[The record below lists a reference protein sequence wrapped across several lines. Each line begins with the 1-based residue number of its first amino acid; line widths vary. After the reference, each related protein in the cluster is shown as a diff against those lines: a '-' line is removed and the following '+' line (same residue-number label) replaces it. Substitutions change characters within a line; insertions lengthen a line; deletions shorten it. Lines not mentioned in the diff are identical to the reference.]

1 MLNWK
6 YLFDKKEAGNGGRLN
21 QPADFGGNIKFM
33 LNRFN
38 ELIVHCANNGYSDL
52 HITGGQPAVYRKDGQ
67 LYNDYSR
74 GWNYRDC
81 DKLVRKLLNARQM
94 EKLQERFSVD
104 FAASISHIRLRI
116 NIFNTIGGI
125 SLAIRLLPGTIPT
138 LEKLNIHP
146 SLQGISELKQG
157 LVLVCGTTGCGKST
171 TIAAILDEINRKRAL
186 HIVTLEDPIEYR
198 IKSNKSFIEQREIGT
213 HVPSVEQGLVDV
225 MRADPDVIM
234 VGELRDPQT
243 MSLTLNAAESGHL
256 VIATLHATN
265 VEDAMFR
272 IINSAP
278 PEAEEYIRYQLAS
291 TISWVIVQQF
301 IKMEKIGFRVP
312 LLSILCG
319 TQQIKGI
326 IREKKLHQLD
336 NAMHTSKNEGMFTA
350 QRYLNEYLS
359 SRKQFYNPTV
369 FFKPS
374 AEAIPDTPF
383 HSSAIFDADF
393 GGKRGQAAYLPH
405 HSAKYDTG
413 KIPDRR
419 RKPRE
424 DADTAAAGHDDYEY
438 IIDESAD
445 LKEIITE
452 TENIIND

>member
-1 MLNWK
+1 
-6 YLFDKKEAGNGGRLN
+6 
-21 QPADFGGNIKFM
+21 M

-38 ELIVHCANNGYSDL
+38 ELIVHCAKNGYSDL

-67 LYNDYSR
+67 LYNDHSR

-81 DKLVRKLLNARQM
+81 DKLVKKLLNNRQI
-94 EKLQERFSVD
+94 EQLQERFSVD
-104 FAASISHIRLRI
+104 FAASISHIRIRV
-116 NIFNTIGGI
+116 NIFNTIGGL

-138 LEKLNIHP
+138 LDKLNIHP

-171 TIAAILDEINRKRAL
+171 TIAAILDEINRKRAV

-213 HVPSVEQGLVDV
+213 HVPSVEQGLIDV

-256 VIATLHATN
+256 VIGTLHATN

-301 IKMEKIGFRVP
+301 IRMEKIGFRVP

-319 TQQIKGI
+319 NQQIKGI

-350 QRYLNEYLS
+350 ERYLNEYLNL
-359 SRKQFYNPTV
+359 RKQFYNPAV
-369 FFKPS
+369 YFKPS
-374 AEAIPDTPF
+374 VETIQETPF
-383 HSSAIFDADF
+383 HSSIIFDPDF
-393 GGKRGQAAYLPH
+393 SGKSIPQAFLPH
-405 HSAKYDTG
+405 LSTNNMAKSSD
-413 KIPDRR
+413 DRR

-424 DADTAAAGHDDYEY
+424 EVDSVVAGNEDYQY
-438 IIDESAD
+438 VIDESSD

-452 TENIIND
+452 TEKAFND

>member
-1 MLNWK
+1 
-6 YLFDKKEAGNGGRLN
+6 
-21 QPADFGGNIKFM
+21 M

-38 ELIVHCANNGYSDL
+38 ELIVHCAKNGYSDL

-67 LYNDYSR
+67 LFNDHSR

-81 DKLVRKLLNARQM
+81 DKLVKKLLNARQI

-104 FAASISHIRLRI
+104 FAASISHIRIRV
-116 NIFNTIGGI
+116 NIFNTIGGL

-138 LEKLNIHP
+138 LDKLNIHP

-171 TIAAILDEINRKRAL
+171 TIAAILDEINRKRAV
-186 HIVTLEDPIEYR
+186 HVVTLEDPIEYR
-198 IKSNKSFIEQREIGT
+198 IKSNKSFVEQREIGT
-213 HVPSVEQGLVDV
+213 HVPSVEQGLIDV

-265 VEDAMFR
+265 MEDAMYR

-350 QRYLNEYLS
+350 ERYLNEYLNL
-359 SRKQFYNPTV
+359 RKQFYNPAV

-374 AEAIPDTPF
+374 AETIQETPF
-383 HSSAIFDADF
+383 HSSIIFDPDF
-393 GGKRGQAAYLPH
+393 GGKNLPPAFLPH
-405 HSAKYDTG
+405 PSTKSTVKSPD
-413 KIPDRR
+413 DRR
-419 RKPRE
+419 SKPRE
-424 DADTAAAGHDDYEY
+424 EVDSVVVGNEDYQY
-438 IIDESAD
+438 VIDESSD

-452 TENIIND
+452 TENILND

>member
-1 MLNWK
+1 
-6 YLFDKKEAGNGGRLN
+6 
-21 QPADFGGNIKFM
+21 M

-38 ELIVHCANNGYSDL
+38 ELIVHCAKNGYSDL
-52 HITGGQPAVYRKDGQ
+52 HITGGQPAVYRKDGL
-67 LYNDYSR
+67 LYNDHSR

-81 DKLVRKLLNARQM
+81 DKLVKKLLSTRQI
-94 EKLQERFSVD
+94 EKLRERFSVD

-116 NIFNTIGGI
+116 NIFNTIGGL

-138 LEKLNIHP
+138 LDKLNIHP
-146 SLQGISELKQG
+146 SLQAISELKQG

-171 TIAAILDEINRKRAL
+171 TIAAILDEINRKRAV

-213 HVPSVEQGLVDV
+213 HVPSVEQGLIDV

-256 VIATLHATN
+256 VIGTLHATN
-265 VEDAMFR
+265 VEDAMYR

-301 IKMEKIGFRVP
+301 IRLEKVGFRVP

-336 NAMHTSKNEGMFTA
+336 NAMHTGKNEGMFTA
-350 QRYLNEYLS
+350 ERYLNEYLNL
-359 SRKQFYNPTV
+359 RKDFYNPAV

-374 AEAIPDTPF
+374 EETIQEMPF
-383 HSSAIFDADF
+383 HSSMIFDPDF
-393 GGKRGQAAYLPH
+393 GGKSIPSASLPGRLTKNMAG
-405 HSAKYDTG
+405 SAG
-413 KIPDRR
+413 DRR
-419 RKPRE
+419 RKTSEEIDSMVAGNE
-424 DADTAAAGHDDYEY
+424 DYQYVIE
-438 IIDESAD
+438 ESSD

-452 TENIIND
+452 TENALND

>member
-1 MLNWK
+1 
-6 YLFDKKEAGNGGRLN
+6 
-21 QPADFGGNIKFM
+21 M

-38 ELIVHCANNGYSDL
+38 ELIVHCAKNGYSDL

-67 LYNDYSR
+67 LYNDHSR

-81 DKLVRKLLNARQM
+81 DKLVKKLLNTRQI

-104 FAASISHIRLRI
+104 FAASISHIRIRV
-116 NIFNTIGGI
+116 NIFNTIGGL

-138 LEKLNIHP
+138 LDKLNIHP
-146 SLQGISELKQG
+146 SLQNISELKQG

-198 IKSNKSFIEQREIGT
+198 IKSNKSFVEQREIGT
-213 HVPSVEQGLVDV
+213 HVPSVEQGLIDV

-265 VEDAMFR
+265 MEDAMYR

-350 QRYLNEYLS
+350 ERYLNEYLNL
-359 SRKQFYNPTV
+359 RKDFYNPAV

-374 AEAIPDTPF
+374 AETIQETPF
-383 HSSAIFDADF
+383 HSSIIFDPDF
-393 GGKRGQAAYLPH
+393 GGKNIPPALVPH
-405 HSAKYDTG
+405 ISTKNIAKSPD
-413 KIPDRR
+413 DRR
-419 RKPRE
+419 SKPRE
-424 DADTAAAGHDDYEY
+424 EVGSVVVVNEDYQY
-438 IIDESAD
+438 VIDESSD

-452 TENIIND
+452 TENILND

>member
-1 MLNWK
+1 M
-6 YLFDKKEAGNGGRLN
+6 
-21 QPADFGGNIKFM
+21 I
-33 LNRFN
+33 NRFN
-38 ELIVHCANNGYSDL
+38 ELIVYCAKNGYSDL

-67 LYNDYSR
+67 LYNDHSR

-81 DKLVRKLLNARQM
+81 DKLVKKLLNTRQI

-104 FAASISHIRLRI
+104 FAASISHIRIRV
-116 NIFNTIGGI
+116 NIFNTIGGL

-138 LEKLNIHP
+138 LDKLNIHP

-171 TIAAILDEINRKRAL
+171 TIAAVLDEINRKRAV
-186 HIVTLEDPIEYR
+186 HVVTLEDPIEYR

-213 HVPSVEQGLVDV
+213 HVPSVEQGLIDV

-243 MSLTLNAAESGHL
+243 ISLTLNAAESGHL

-350 QRYLNEYLS
+350 ERYLNEYLNF
-359 SRKQFYNPTV
+359 RKQFYNPAV

-374 AEAIPDTPF
+374 AETIQETPF
-383 HSSAIFDADF
+383 HSSLIFDPDL
-393 GGKRGQAAYLPH
+393 GGKSISPALVPH
-405 HSAKYDTG
+405 LSTKNIAKSLD
-413 KIPDRR
+413 DRR
-419 RKPRE
+419 SKPRE
-424 DADTAAAGHDDYEY
+424 EVGSLVVGNENYQY
-438 IIDESAD
+438 IIDESSD

-452 TENIIND
+452 TENILND

>member
-1 MLNWK
+1 
-6 YLFDKKEAGNGGRLN
+6 
-21 QPADFGGNIKFM
+21 M

-38 ELIVHCANNGYSDL
+38 ELIAHCAKNGYSDL

-67 LYNDYSR
+67 LYNDQSR

-81 DKLVRKLLNARQM
+81 DKLVKELLNTRQI
-94 EKLQERFSVD
+94 EKLRERFSVD

-116 NIFNTIGGI
+116 NIFNTIGGL
-125 SLAIRLLPGTIPT
+125 SLAIRLLPGTIPS
-138 LEKLNIHP
+138 LDKLNIHP
-146 SLQGISELKQG
+146 SLQAISELKQG

-171 TIAAILDEINRKRAL
+171 TIAAILDEINRKRAV

-198 IKSNKSFIEQREIGT
+198 IKTNKSFIEQREIGT
-213 HVPSVEQGLVDV
+213 HVPSVGQGLIDV

-234 VGELRDPQT
+234 VGELRDPRT
-243 MSLTLNAAESGHL
+243 ISLTLNAAESGHL
-256 VIATLHATN
+256 VIGTMHATN
-265 VEDAMFR
+265 VEDAMYR

-278 PEAEEYIRYQLAS
+278 PEAEEYVRYQLAS

-301 IKMEKIGFRVP
+301 IKMEKVGFRVP

-350 QRYLNEYLS
+350 ERYLNEYLNL
-359 SRKQFYNPTV
+359 RKDFYNPAV

-374 AEAIPDTPF
+374 AETIQETPF
-383 HSSAIFDADF
+383 HSSIIFDPDF
-393 GGKRGQAAYLPH
+393 GGKSIP
-405 HSAKYDTG
+405 SASFPGRSTKNMAGHAD
-413 KIPDRR
+413 DRR

-424 DADTAAAGHDDYEY
+424 EVDSVVAGNEDYQY
-438 IIDESAD
+438 VIDESSD
-445 LKEIITE
+445 LNEIITE
-452 TENIIND
+452 TENAFKY